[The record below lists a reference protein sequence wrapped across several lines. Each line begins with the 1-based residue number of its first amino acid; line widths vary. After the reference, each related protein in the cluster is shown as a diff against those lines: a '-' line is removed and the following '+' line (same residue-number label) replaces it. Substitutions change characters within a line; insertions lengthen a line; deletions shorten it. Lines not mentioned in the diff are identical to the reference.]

1 MIWGNLNNSNENSKD
16 KDLVLPGQIVDR
28 RYRRDPKRDENRRQG
43 DRRQNELQD
52 IKSKLHQEVINKI
65 DVDLLV
71 KFDSDTARR
80 EVSKIVLDLVNESNF
95 PLNIAEKKQIAD
107 EVVNETFGLGP
118 LEPLLQDKSIDDI
131 LVNNYNTVFV
141 ERRGKLEST
150 NVRFKDNTHLRHII
164 NRIVARIGR
173 RIDEASPMVDA
184 RLPDGSRVNAIIP
197 PLALDGPS
205 LCIRRFKDV
214 PLRGEDLIDY
224 GSLSKEMLYLM
235 QVAVKSRLNILIAGG
250 TGSGKTTLLNILS
263 GYIPDDERIITV
275 EDAAELQLQ
284 QPHTIRL
291 ETRPA
296 NMEGKG
302 LVTQRDL
309 VKNCLRM
316 RPDRII
322 LGEVRGVE
330 ALDMLQAMN
339 TGHDGSITTVHANS
353 ARDSLARL
361 ETMILMTNANM
372 SPLAINRQIA
382 SALHLVIY
390 ARRFS
395 DGVRRVESI
404 SEITGMEGNT
414 ITMQEIVSFVQK
426 GTSAEGKCVGGFE
439 LRAVKAK
446 FLDRARLL
454 GTAGSSTPE

>member
-1 MIWGNLNNSNENSKD
+1 M
-16 KDLVLPGQIVDR
+16 
-28 RYRRDPKRDENRRQG
+28 
-43 DRRQNELQD
+43 
-52 IKSKLHQEVINKI
+52 KSKLHQEVINKI

-71 KFDSDTARR
+71 KFDSETARR
-80 EVSKIVLDLVNESNF
+80 EVSKIILDLVNESDF
-95 PLNIAEKKQIAD
+95 PLNIPEKKQITE
-107 EVVNETFGLGP
+107 EVVDETFGLGP
-118 LEPLLQDKSIDDI
+118 LEPLLQDKTIDDI
-131 LVNNYNTVFV
+131 LVNNYNTVFI
-141 ERRGKLEST
+141 ERRGKLETT

-164 NRIVARIGR
+164 NRIVARVGR

-205 LCIRRFKDV
+205 LCIRRFKEV
-214 PLRGEDLIDY
+214 PLRGEDLIEY
-224 GSLSKEMLYLM
+224 GSMSKEILFLM

-263 GYIPDDERIITV
+263 GYIPDNERIITV

-284 QPHTIRL
+284 QSHVIRL

-339 TGHDGSITTVHANS
+339 TGHDGSITTVHSNS
-353 ARDSLARL
+353 ARDALSRL

-382 SALHLVIY
+382 SALQLIIY

-426 GTSAEGKCVGGFE
+426 GVSENGECLGGFE
-439 LRAVKAK
+439 LRAVKPK
-446 FLDRARLL
+446 FLDKARLL
-454 GTAGSSTPE
+454 GIAGIANPA

>member
-1 MIWGNLNNSNENSKD
+1 MIWGNPNGTNDMNQDKNEKQ
-16 KDLVLPGQIVDR
+16 PGQFTERRRQTDR
-28 RYRRDPKRDENRRQG
+28 RHSTDRRQG

-52 IKSKLHQEVINKI
+52 IKSKIHQEVIDKI

-80 EVSKIVLDLVNESNF
+80 EVSKIVLDLVNASDF
-95 PLNIAEKKQIAD
+95 PLNVAEKKQIAE
-107 EVVNETFGLGP
+107 EVVDETFGLGP
-118 LEPLLQDKSIDDI
+118 LEPLLQDKTIDDI

-141 ERRGKLEST
+141 ERRGKLEAT

-214 PLRGEDLIDY
+214 PLRGEDLIEY
-224 GSLSKEMLYLM
+224 GSMSKEMFFLM

-263 GYIPDDERIITV
+263 GYIPDNERIITV

-309 VKNCLRM
+309 VRNCLRM

-353 ARDSLARL
+353 ARDALSRL

-382 SALHLVIY
+382 SALHLVIF

-395 DGVRRVESI
+395 DGVRRLESI

-414 ITMQEIVSFVQK
+414 ITMQDIVSFVQK
-426 GTSAEGKCVGGFE
+426 STSVDGKCLGGFE
-439 LRAVKAK
+439 LRAVKPK
-446 FLDRARLL
+446 FLDKARIL
-454 GTAGSSTPE
+454 GIAG